1 MKSIASVFR
10 PGNCTAIESGAGYNR
25 TQEGSQSQ
33 MRISSIQMTIL
44 FGLIASPGFCQTSIP
59 DSPPSS
65 PPDYV
70 TYQNFFRQVKDLGIR
85 PLSDEAIA
93 SLDLTNQELGPLV
106 KIAVDFE
113 AETDSFDKALRPL
126 IFKARMQA
134 IESESVSPALQKKLH
149 DVENRRSLMI
159 LDHVQQLK
167 TSLGESRFVMLNEF
181 LHSGKPLFR
190 PPQFSAPKPSRK

>member
-1 MKSIASVFR
+1 M
-10 PGNCTAIESGAGYNR
+10 R
-25 TQEGSQSQ
+25 T
-33 MRISSIQMTIL
+33 SSIQMTIL
-44 FGLIASPGFCQTSIP
+44 FGLMASPGFCQTNIT

-70 TYQNFFRQVKDLGIR
+70 IYQNFFHQVKELGIR

-106 KIAVDFE
+106 AIASDFE
-113 AETDSFDKALRPL
+113 AATDSFDKAIKPL
-126 IFKARMQA
+126 IFEARMQA

-159 LDHVQQLK
+159 LDHVRQLK
-167 TSLGESRFVMLNEF
+167 TALGESRFVMLNEF

-190 PPQFSAPKPSRK
+190 PPQFRVPQPSRK